1 MGKILFVMVEME
13 LKHSKVSV
21 LTGKW
26 IKLLINFILSRSR
39 VKFKKKLELI
49 NTLNKVARYK
59 TKAQKSILFLYT
71 GNDQSEN
78 NTLKI
83 LLAPKRIK

>member
-39 VKFKKKLELI
+39 VKFKKKI
-49 NTLNKVARYK
+49 GTNKHIK
-59 TKAQKSILFLYT
+59 Q
-71 GNDQSEN
+71 GC
-78 NTLKI
+78 KI
-83 LLAPKRIK
+83 QD